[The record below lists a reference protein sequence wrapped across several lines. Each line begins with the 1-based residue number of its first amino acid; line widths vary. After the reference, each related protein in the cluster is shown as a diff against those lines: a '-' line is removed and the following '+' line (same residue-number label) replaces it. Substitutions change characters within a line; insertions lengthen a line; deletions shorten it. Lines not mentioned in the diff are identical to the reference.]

1 MEFIHIASLSTLVDK
16 SLKVIVRLYKVPI
29 IGWKNIIFAVL
40 SEGGTYCEQDDR
52 SSIKWLGLVQ
62 WRCNNFTGK
71 KEWFD
76 QVEGAKRVR
85 EAKITSV
92 QIAKKGNDK

>member
-1 MEFIHIASLSTLVDK
+1 MP
-16 SLKVIVRLYKVPI
+16 IVGGKH
-29 IGWKNIIFAVL
+29 IIFAVS

-52 SSIKWLGLVQ
+52 SRIKWLGLVQ
-62 WRCNNFTGK
+62 WRCNNCTSK

-76 QVEGAKRVR
+76 HVEGAKRAR
-85 EAKITSV
+85 EAKITTV